1 MQILEQ
7 RIYRGPNPYAHF
19 GVIRLR
25 LDLGPLEDWPSAKL
39 PGFVDALL
47 AAVPT
52 LDEHGCSY
60 GTPGGFVR
68 RLREDEGTWLGHVL
82 EHVAIELQNLAGA
95 DVTFGKTRGTGKHGE
110 YFVVYQFE
118 EERVGVAAGEL
129 ALRLLCSLL
138 PPELRPE
145 PPDEGFDFAV
155 ELPELIAFAQRRQL
169 GPSTASLVR
178 AAEERDI
185 PWIRLN
191 DYSLV
196 QFGHGR
202 YQQRIQA
209 TITSQTRHIAVE
221 IASDKEETTRILGD
235 LGLPVPRQEVVYSEA
250 GALEA
255 ADDVGYPVVV
265 KPVDANHGRGVSID
279 LRDQAA
285 VTVAFAKAKEHS
297 SAVIVESFIPGF
309 DHRMLVVGGRLV
321 AVAKRVP
328 GHVVGD
334 GACTIAELVE
344 LVNRDPRRGIGHEKV
359 LTRIELDDQAMRLL
373 ALAGFTPQTVLPE
386 GEPFYLRSTGNL
398 STGGTATDM
407 TDVVHPD
414 NAEMATRAAQAIGLD
429 VAGIDFITPDISRS
443 HREVGGAICEVNA
456 APGFRMHVAPTEG
469 RPRDVAG
476 PVMDMLFPPGTPARI
491 PIVSITGT
499 NGKTTASRMVAHILK
514 MSGHTVGLC
523 TTDGVYIDGSRTVV
537 GDMTGP
543 VSAQMVLRDPTVDA
557 AVLETA
563 RGGLLRSG
571 LGYRSNDVGV
581 VLNVQGDHLGLGG
594 VETLDDL
601 ARIKRIVI
609 EVSRGCAVL
618 NADDERCLKMA
629 DHTSARRIAYVTQ
642 NPRHELVREHIR
654 AGGAACV
661 LEEGINGQ
669 MITLYD
675 NGGHMPLLWTD
686 LIPATLEG
694 KAMFNVSNAMF
705 AATVAFVMGIKLE
718 NIRTGLRTFDTT
730 FFQAPGRLNVYD
742 ELPFKVI
749 LDYGHNPA
757 AVAAMADTAR
767 RMDVTGRRLCVLSA
781 PGDRRDQDVLDVARA
796 AAGVFDHVILRRD
809 DDPRGREEGEVTG
822 LLRQGLLEAGQ
833 AEGSIE
839 VIEDEMQAVAAVLE
853 QARAGDLVVVFG
865 DQITRCWKQII
876 GFGGEGETR
885 RGRARELL
893 DGMGGIGALAT
904 EAAPS
909 SPARS
914 PAVVEAI
921 VQPRAR
927 ELSRARPLSGTPGVH
942 EPAPVRTHT
951 ETPAAPAVAPGGVIS
966 DTRGVRLVRERETS
980 D

>member
-1 MQILEQ
+1 MKILEQ
-7 RIYRGPNPYAHF
+7 RVYRGPNPYAHF

-25 LDLGPLEDWPSAKL
+25 VDLGPLEHWPSAKL
-39 PGFVDALL
+39 PGFVDGLL
-47 AAVPT
+47 ASMPSLA
-52 LDEHGCSY
+52 EHGCSY
-60 GTPGGFVR
+60 GTAGGFIR

-95 DVTFGKTRGTGKHGE
+95 DVTFGKTRSAGAPGE
-110 YFVVYQFE
+110 YFVVYQFDE
-118 EERVGVAAGEL
+118 ESVGQAAGEL
-129 ALRLLCSLL
+129 ARELLCSLL
-138 PPELRPE
+138 PPELRPAE
-145 PPDEGFDFAV
+145 PPKAQPEATPFDFAA
-155 ELPELIAFAQRRQL
+155 ELDELIAYAQRRQF

-178 AAEERDI
+178 AAEDRDI
-185 PWIRLN
+185 PWLRLN
-191 DYSLV
+191 DGSLV

-221 IASDKEETTRILGD
+221 IASDKEETSRILGD
-235 LGLPVPRQEVVYSEA
+235 LGLPVPRQMLAWSVA
-250 GALEA
+250 DA
-255 ADDVGYPVVV
+255 AESAQEIGYPVVV
-265 KPVDANHGRGVSID
+265 KPLDANHGRGVSID
-279 LRDQAA
+279 LRDAAA
-285 VTVAFAKAKEHS
+285 VQVAFGKAKEHS
-297 SAVIVESFIPGF
+297 NAVIVESFIPGF

-321 AVAKRVP
+321 AVAKRIP

-334 GACTIAELVE
+334 GEHTIEQLVDI
-344 LVNRDPRRGIGHEKV
+344 VNHDPRRGIGHEKV

-373 ALAGFTPQTVLPE
+373 QLVGHTPRTVLPA
-386 GEPFYLRSTGNL
+386 GEAFYLRSTGNL
-398 STGGTATDM
+398 STGGTAIDM

-414 NAEMATRAAQAIGLD
+414 NTEMATRAAQAIGLD

-443 HREVGGAICEVNA
+443 YREVGGAICEVNA

-476 PVMDMLFPPGTPARI
+476 PVIDMLFPPGTPARI

-499 NGKTTASRMVAHILK
+499 NGKTTVSRMVAHTLK

-523 TTDGVYIDGSRTVV
+523 TTDGVYIDGSRTVA

-543 VSAQMVLRDPTVDA
+543 ISAKMVLRDPTVDA

-581 VLNVQGDHLGLGG
+581 VLNIQGDHLGLGG
-594 VETLDDL
+594 VDTLDDL

-609 EVSRGCAVL
+609 EVSRNCAVL

-629 DHTSARRIAYVTQ
+629 DHSSAKRIAYVTM

-694 KAMFNVSNAMF
+694 KALFNVNNAMF
-705 AATVAFVMGIKLE
+705 AALIAWVMGVKLE

-757 AVAAMADTAR
+757 AVAAMADTVR
-767 RMDVTGRRLCVLSA
+767 RLDVNGRRLCVMSA
-781 PGDRRDQDVLDVARA
+781 PGDRRDQDIRDVALA
-796 AAGVFDHVILRRD
+796 AARVFDHVILRRD
-809 DDPRGREEGEVTG
+809 DDPRGRAEGEVTT
-822 LLRQGLLEAGQ
+822 LLRRGLLEGGQ
-833 AEGSIE
+833 ADDTITIIE
-839 VIEDEMQAVAAVLE
+839 EEVQALAAGLE
-853 QARAGDLVVVFG
+853 RARAGDLLVVFG
-865 DQITRCWKQII
+865 DHITRCWKQII
-876 GFGGEGETR
+876 AFGGEGGEPR
-885 RGRARELL
+885 RRRMRELEA
-893 DGMGGIGALAT
+893 MGGIGALVPV
-904 EAAPS
+904 ERE
-909 SPARS
+909 RS
-914 PAVVEAI
+914 
-921 VQPRAR
+921 QPHPPKRDPPR
-927 ELSRARPLSGTPGVH
+927 PQPMARPLVVH
-942 EPAPVRTHT
+942 EPP
-951 ETPAAPAVAPGGVIS
+951 PDDGMAAGGVIS
-966 DTRGVRLVRERETS
+966 DARGVRLARERETG

>member
-39 PGFVDALL
+39 PDFVDRLL
-47 AAVPT
+47 AALPT

-68 RLREDEGTWLGHVL
+68 RLREGEGTWMGHVL

-95 DVTFGKTRGTGKHGE
+95 DVTYGKTRGTGQHGE
-110 YFVVYQFE
+110 YFVVFQFE
-118 EERVGVAAGEL
+118 EEQVGAAAGEL
-129 ALRLLCSLL
+129 ALQLVCSLL
-138 PPELRPE
+138 PPELRPQ
-145 PPDEGFDFAV
+145 PVDEAFDFTV
-155 ELPELIAFAQRRQL
+155 ELEELIAFAQRRQL
-169 GPSTASLVR
+169 GPSTGSLVR
-178 AAEERDI
+178 AATERDI

-191 DYSLV
+191 DASLV

-235 LGLPVPRQEVVYSEA
+235 LGLPVPRQQVVWTEP
-250 GALEA
+250 GALEVA
-255 ADDVGYPVVV
+255 EEIGYPVVV
-265 KPVDANHGRGVSID
+265 KPIDANHGRGVSID
-279 LRDQAA
+279 LRDPAA
-285 VTVAFAKAKEHS
+285 VSDAFLKAKEHAN
-297 SAVIVESFIPGF
+297 AVIVESYIPGF

-334 GACTIAELVE
+334 GEHSIEQLVE
-344 LVNRDPRRGIGHEKV
+344 IVNRDPRRGIGHEKV

-373 ALAGFTPQTVLPE
+373 AMAGHTPQTVLPD
-386 GEPFYLRSTGNL
+386 GEVFYLRSTGNL
-398 STGGTATDM
+398 STGGTASDM

-414 NAEMATRAAQAIGLD
+414 NAEMAARAAQAIGLD
-429 VAGIDFITPDISRS
+429 VAGIDFITPDISHSYRD
-443 HREVGGAICEVNA
+443 VGGAICEVNA

-469 RPRDVAG
+469 IPRDVAG
-476 PVMDMLFPPGTPARI
+476 PVMDMLFPPGTPSRI

-499 NGKTTASRMVAHILK
+499 NGKTTVSRMVAHILK
-514 MSGHTVGLC
+514 MSGHRVGLC
-523 TTDGVYIDGSRTVV
+523 TTDGVYIDGSRSVV

-571 LGYRSNDVGV
+571 LGYRANDVGV

-594 VETLDDL
+594 VDTLDDL

-618 NADDERCLKMA
+618 NADDERCLAMA
-629 DHTSARRIAYVTQ
+629 DHTPAERIAYVTH

-661 LEEGINGQ
+661 LEEGINGH

-675 NGGHMPLLWTD
+675 KGGHMPLLWTD
-686 LIPATLEG
+686 LIPATLDG

-705 AATVAFVMGIKLE
+705 AAIVAWVTGIKLE

-767 RMDVTGRRLCVLSA
+767 RMDVTGQRLCVLSA
-781 PGDRRDQDVLDVARA
+781 PGDRRDQDILDVARA
-796 AAGVFDHVILRRD
+796 AAKVFDHVIVRRD
-809 DDPRGREEGEVTG
+809 DNPRGREEGEVTG
-822 LLRQGLLEAGQ
+822 LLRRGLVEAGHPED
-833 AEGSIE
+833 AITAIE
-839 VIEDEMQAVAAVLE
+839 LEVEALAAGLE
-853 QARAGDLVVVFG
+853 RARPGDLLVVFG
-865 DQITRCWKQII
+865 DQISRCWKQIV
-876 GFGGEGETR
+876 GFGGEGESR
-885 RGRARELL
+885 RRRERTL
-893 DGMGGIGALAT
+893 DGGGIGALTSDVGTAGRVMPPP
-904 EAAPS
+904 AAS
-909 SPARS
+909 EGAAMR
-914 PAVVEAI
+914 
-921 VQPRAR
+921 PRIHER
-927 ELSRARPLSGTPGVH
+927 SRARPLSGTPGVH
-942 EPAPVRTHT
+942 EPA
-951 ETPAAPAVAPGGVIS
+951 TPAPAATGSGTVIR
-966 DTRGVRLVRERETS
+966 DARGVRLARERETS